1 MNKTIHTLRPQKRL
15 AVLGI
20 ALLLANA
27 VALAS
32 CSAPTPT
39 PAPTPIPSPA
49 PAASAAES
57 APAALP
63 LTISV
68 AEAGAKRD
76 QGAYILDVRE
86 QDEWNEVHI
95 PDATLIPLGTLAERV
110 KDVPKDREIV
120 VVCRSGNRSQKG
132 RDILLNAGFTSVTS
146 MAGGMNEWRAQ
157 GLPTVTGP

>member
-1 MNKTIHTLRPQKRL
+1 MNKTIRTLRLRPRL
-15 AVLGI
+15 AVLEI
-20 ALLLANA
+20 AFLLVNA

-32 CSAPTPT
+32 CSVPTPT

-57 APAALP
+57 ASAALP

-76 QGAYILDVRE
+76 EGAYILDVRE

-110 KDVPKDREIV
+110 NEVPKDREIV

-146 MAGGMNEWRAQ
+146 MDGGMNEWRAQ